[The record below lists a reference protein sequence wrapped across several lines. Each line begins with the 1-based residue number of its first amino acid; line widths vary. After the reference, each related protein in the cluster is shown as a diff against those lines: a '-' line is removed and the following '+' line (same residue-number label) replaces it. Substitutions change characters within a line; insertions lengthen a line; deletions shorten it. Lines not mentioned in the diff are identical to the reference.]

1 MHFLLTTDL
10 SPIFIREHLND
21 PSVMRDIS
29 AKMDSIVCA
38 QLPATVWNAT
48 QDHNPRDDR
57 WKLHVEPTFEPGDDE
72 YKKAFDRVK
81 QRAYA
86 VAISCNCHR
95 THCATCRKGDVGKYK
110 CRLAYPRACFN
121 QETTMLQIVLV
132 KDPLSGKMIPKAV
145 VEMDSEK
152 PEDDLLLKWRDDRI
166 IILEVQRPGLNPNE
180 LHGQQQIA
188 NEKTLYWVD
197 IAQSD
202 NGCVV
207 IFSPTLTASLAC
219 NVNAESLGNLA
230 QAKSATFCLM
240 PSKDMPLNHFRFRL
254 DGLPNQGRQQGGEYC
269 FAFESGIS

>member
-10 SPIFIREHLND
+10 SPIFIRECLSD

-38 QLPATVWNAT
+38 QLPVTVWNAT
-48 QDHNPRDDR
+48 QNNNSRDDR
-57 WKLHVEPTFEPGDDE
+57 WKLHMEPGDDE
-72 YKKAFDRVK
+72 TVDDEFKRAFDGVK

-86 VAISCNCHR
+86 VAISCNCHK

-121 QETTMLQIVLV
+121 RETTMLQIVLV
-132 KDPLSGKMIPKAV
+132 KDPLSGKMVPKAV

-166 IILEVQRPGLNPNE
+166 IILEVQRPGSNPSE
-180 LHGQQQIA
+180 LHGQQKIGD
-188 NEKTLYWVD
+188 EETLYWVD

-207 IFSPTLTASLAC
+207 SFSPTLTASLAC

-230 QAKSATFCLM
+230 QAKSATFCSLS
-240 PSKDMPLNHFRFRL
+240 SKDMLTGH
-254 DGLPNQGRQQGGEYC
+254 
-269 FAFESGIS
+269 